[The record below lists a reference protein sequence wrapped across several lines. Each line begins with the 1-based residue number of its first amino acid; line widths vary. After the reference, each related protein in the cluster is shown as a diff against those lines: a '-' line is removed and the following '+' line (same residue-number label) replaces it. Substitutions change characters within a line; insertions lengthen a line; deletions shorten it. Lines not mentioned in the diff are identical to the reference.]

1 MVHGLRM
8 HGDIDYVIQN
18 TDELISCIKHQE
30 PNNWILLVDFG
41 TLLAR
46 LYGNTEECVYQS
58 IKFIEKAS
66 VLVPKSVTVNMELAH
81 QYYLL
86 KNYQKAVEIYKEVA
100 RIDDSATGALI
111 GLIKCRIVEG
121 DFNEEV

>member
-8 HGDIDYVIQN
+8 RGDIDYIIQN

-46 LYGNTEECVYQS
+46 LYGNTTECVYQS

-86 KNYQKAVEIYKEVA
+86 KNYQKAVEIYKKVA

-121 DFNEEV
+121 DCNEEV